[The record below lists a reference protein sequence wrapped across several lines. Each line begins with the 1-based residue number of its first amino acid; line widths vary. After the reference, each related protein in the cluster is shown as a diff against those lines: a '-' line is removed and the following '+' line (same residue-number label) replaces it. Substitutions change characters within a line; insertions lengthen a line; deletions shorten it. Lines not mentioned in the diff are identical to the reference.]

1 MLVIRNSKESLAIGG
16 AGLGIGALGLKVARE
31 TDDKINSVSKKV
43 MKDLVKEGKVSN
55 SKRLTKETEKLLKE
69 RVGKEV
75 GKGLLRK
82 NKLAK
87 GAMVVG
93 SGLLGTAFITGP
105 VLEKYTKKSGKPA
118 ISISRQ
124 QETRNGKKVFQ
135 SEERTVGAK
144 KVKVVETPKGT
155 VIFSN
160 K

>member
-124 QETRNGKKVFQ
+124 QETRDGKKVFQ
-135 SEERTVGAK
+135 SEERTVGNK